1 VAPKDWQGTGGAP
14 PIAAKTKSVSDNME
28 VVGRAPVCP
37 ARMVT
42 S

>member
-1 VAPKDWQGTGGAP
+1 VAPKDWQGTGGASA
-14 PIAAKTKSVSDNME
+14 IAAKTKSVSDNME
-28 VVGRAPVCP
+28 VVGRAPVRP